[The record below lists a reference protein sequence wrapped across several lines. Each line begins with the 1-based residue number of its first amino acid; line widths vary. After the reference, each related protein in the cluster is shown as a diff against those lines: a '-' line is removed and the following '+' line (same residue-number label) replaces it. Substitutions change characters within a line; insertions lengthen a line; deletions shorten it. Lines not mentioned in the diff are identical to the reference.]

1 MKLPSTHLKA
11 ISLDTISLDRSAL
24 SLAVSADIDFDRF
37 ADFAEPLAA
46 ALDCTVRERQWGAD
60 RHQWLLEFEGSQL
73 WLNYEFY
80 GNICWL
86 SVEREADVEVLEY
99 LATLLSRHL

>member
-1 MKLPSTHLKA
+1 MKLNA
-11 ISLDTISLDRSAL
+11 IQLDSAAL
-24 SLAVSADIDFDRF
+24 SLSVSGDIDFDHF
-37 ADFAEPLAA
+37 EAFAEPLAQ
-46 ALDCTVRERQWGAD
+46 ALDCRVRERQWGAD
-60 RHQWLLEFEGSQL
+60 RHQWLLEFEGTPL
-73 WLNYEFY
+73 CLNYEFY

>member
-1 MKLPSTHLKA
+1 MEATMKLNA
-11 ISLDTISLDRSAL
+11 IQLDRSAL
-24 SLAVSADIDFDRF
+24 SLSVSGDIDFDHF
-37 ADFAEPLAA
+37 EVFAEPLAR
-46 ALDCTVRERQWGAD
+46 ALDCRVRERQWGAD
-60 RHQWLLEFEGSQL
+60 RHQWLLEFEGTPL

-99 LATLLSRHL
+99 LATLLTSHL

>member
-1 MKLPSTHLKA
+1 MEVKMKLNA
-11 ISLDTISLDRSAL
+11 IQLDRAAL
-24 SLAVSADIDFDRF
+24 SLSVSGDIDFDHF
-37 ADFAEPLAA
+37 EAFAEPLAQ
-46 ALDCTVRERQWGAD
+46 ALDCVRERQWGAD
-60 RHQWLLEFEGSQL
+60 RHQWLLEFEGTPL

>member
-1 MKLPSTHLKA
+1 MEVKMKLNA
-11 ISLDTISLDRSAL
+11 IQLDSAAL
-24 SLAVSADIDFDRF
+24 SLSVSGDIDFDHF
-37 ADFAEPLAA
+37 ETFAEPLAP
-46 ALDCTVRERQWGAD
+46 ALDCRVRERQWGAD
-60 RHQWLLEFEGSQL
+60 RHQWLLEFEGIPL